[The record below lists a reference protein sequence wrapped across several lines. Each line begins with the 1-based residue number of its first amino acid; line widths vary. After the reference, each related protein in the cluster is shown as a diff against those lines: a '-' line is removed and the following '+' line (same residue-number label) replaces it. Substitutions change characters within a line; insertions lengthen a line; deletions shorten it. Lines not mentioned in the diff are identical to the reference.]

1 MPGLRRPT
9 KPRTA
14 PRARCEP
21 RRDLYEVM
29 WWGAFRLWFGMSA
42 GGLPVLAA
50 PAAWEGPVFVE
61 ISAGPVHPGQQATSS
76 LRRGVRKN
84 SLTLDVA
91 CP

>member
-1 MPGLRRPT
+1 MQGVSPGVIF
-9 KPRTA
+9 
-14 PRARCEP
+14 
-21 RRDLYEVM
+21 YEVRRR
-29 WWGAFRLWFGMSA
+29 GAFRLGFGMSA

-91 CP
+91 CPLIQIRTVF

>member
-1 MPGLRRPT
+1 MQGVSPGVIF
-9 KPRTA
+9 
-14 PRARCEP
+14 
-21 RRDLYEVM
+21 YEVM
-29 WWGAFRLWFGMSA
+29 RRGAFRLGFGMSA

-91 CP
+91 SPLIQIRTVF